1 MIYISDPYH
10 IFNPHFCHL
19 PQVLSPELA
28 ELLDGLLELHPED
41 RLCLGEFLGGVP
53 LLGDF
58 LEETRDWGKLGRRMG
73 ADVWCEPRIFSG
85 ICIGGQPFEQS
96 EENAQKLAIFWSK
109 SELECYKFE
118 PDPFK
123 TRAFIFDPELRC
135 PVVNGYGDG
144 AHIYLF
150 VIAEPI
156 SQGVTKMIWHQ
167 VWIWSNY
174 IPHPHPINFLEGRAT
189 KTRLTGLLGTW
200 SNTKI
205 AWDGMSVLQ
214 TSDYGWCA
222 KRGDSV
228 DSLQS
233 ILPAMLLLPKA
244 WLSGSPRKSRPNCNL
259 ARILS
264 CGPIFKG
271 IIIFSGGNYARVDQK
286 AIFKGRIVEFAGLN

>member
-58 LEETRDWGKLGRRMG
+58 LELETRDWGKLGRRMG
-73 ADVWCEPRIFSG
+73 ADVWCEPRFFSG

-96 EENAQKLAIFWSK
+96 EENAQQLAIFWSK

-144 AHIYLF
+144 AHICLLSPNRFPKGWQRWFDTKYEFDQITFL
-150 VIAEPI
+150 IPI
-156 SQGVTKMIWHQ
+156 PSTFWKIVLRRQDSLVCLEHGPILRSPGMEWAFCKPATTGGVQKEATVSIVCSQFSLRCCCSPRHGLADRPGSQGPT
-167 VWIWSNY
+167 
-174 IPHPHPINFLEGRAT
+174 AT
-189 KTRLTGLLGTW
+189 WPGFWAAVQFSRGLLYFPVAIMPGLI
-200 SNTKI
+200 KK
-205 AWDGMSVLQ
+205 Q
-214 TSDYGWCA
+214 
-222 KRGDSV
+222 
-228 DSLQS
+228 
-233 ILPAMLLLPKA
+233 
-244 WLSGSPRKSRPNCNL
+244 
-259 ARILS
+259 
-264 CGPIFKG
+264 
-271 IIIFSGGNYARVDQK
+271 FSKVG
-286 AIFKGRIVEFAGLN
+286 